1 MNEYENEIELMD
13 YLNVLWKRK
22 WFIII
27 PALLCFIAAAI
38 ISSLLPP
45 KWEIDALIQPSKF
58 SIETNGGQ
66 FEEVVAINPKQIAA
80 QINQAIF
87 DHLIADELN
96 MDIKKLPKLKAENPK
111 NTNLVLVSLKEKDVK
126 KAKLILHSLF
136 NHLKR
141 ELDEKVDMEKK
152 WIDYQVKSEEI
163 EKLSIEEEI
172 KAYKNKLNI
181 IKQRKHEIEREMSDI
196 RNKIRIVDKELL
208 PSLKEEKIRE
218 SESLAILVYSTA
230 SLQSLIYH
238 NTLNELLSSK
248 KNEED
253 NINFA
258 IEDKEKKIGLLENE
272 IDNLNEKKGRI
283 DYTRLIKE
291 PTSSTSPVS
300 PKKKLNVLT
309 AGILG
314 LMIFTLLAFFL
325 EYLKQHKAKRKG

>member
-1 MNEYENEIELMD
+1 MNEHENEIELMD
-13 YLNVLWKRK
+13 YLNILWKRK
-22 WFIII
+22 WLIII
-27 PALLCFIAAAI
+27 PTFLCVIATAV
-38 ISSLLPP
+38 ISFLLPP

-58 SIETNGGQ
+58 SVETRGGQ
-66 FEEVVAINPKQIAA
+66 FEEVVAINPKQIVA
-80 QINQAIF
+80 QINQALF

-111 NTNLVLVSLKEKDVK
+111 NTNLVLVSLEEKDIK

-152 WIDYQVKSEEI
+152 WIDYQLKSNEI

-181 IKQRKHEIEREMSDI
+181 VKQRKHEIEREMSDI
-196 RNKIRIVDKELL
+196 RNKIRILDKERL

-248 KNEED
+248 KNEEES
-253 NINFA
+253 INFE
-258 IEDKEKKIGLLENE
+258 IEDKKKEIEQLENE

-283 DYTRLIKE
+283 DYARLIKE

-300 PKKKLNVLT
+300 PKKKFNVLT

-325 EYLKQHKAKRKG
+325 EYIKQHKAKRKG